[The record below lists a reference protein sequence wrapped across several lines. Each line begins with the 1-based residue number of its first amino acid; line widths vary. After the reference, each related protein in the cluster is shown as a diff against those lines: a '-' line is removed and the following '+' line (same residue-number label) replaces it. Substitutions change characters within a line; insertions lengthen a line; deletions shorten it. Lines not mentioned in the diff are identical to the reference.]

1 MRMKKE
7 IELSM
12 KNNHRKR
19 HSKTAA
25 DLNKKLSAVL
35 SNTSPKQNQKDYS

>member
-1 MRMKKE
+1 MKKE
-7 IELSM
+7 IELSR

-25 DLNKKLSAVL
+25 DLNKKISAVL
-35 SNTSPKQNQKDYS
+35 SHSSKKRNQKDS